1 MDDIRMTGELRTD
14 LGCEVTGLPAQR
26 WGEAVFKV
34 QNEEIV
40 LEISVEKDV
49 IVGVMLGE
57 EAAWRGTLK
66 GFKLLLKEA
75 SKRK

>member
-1 MDDIRMTGELRTD
+1 MTGELRTD
-14 LGCEVTGLPAQR
+14 LDCEVTGLPAQR

-49 IVGVMLGE
+49 IVAVMLGE
-57 EAAWRGTLK
+57 EAGWKGTLK

-75 SKRK
+75 SQRK

>member
-1 MDDIRMTGELRTD
+1 MDEIRMTGELRTD
-14 LGCEVTGLPAQR
+14 FDCEATGFPAQR

-40 LEISVEKDV
+40 LEVSVEKDI
-49 IVGVMLGE
+49 IVSVMLGE

-66 GFKLLLKEA
+66 GFKLLLKEV
-75 SKRK
+75 SRRK